1 MRDPVAAEDVV
12 QEAMLRALTD
22 FASFKGVNPRAWLLQ
37 IVRNTAYS
45 SRQLD
50 RGVQFVPIA
59 TRSSAASVPGSSAS
73 LATDDDPEMALLRR
87 RGERQVQEL
96 IAALP
101 VELREPL
108 ILRELEELSHK
119 QIADI
124 THTPIATRRE
134 L

>member
-1 MRDPVAAEDVV
+1 MRLLVV
-12 QEAMLRALTD
+12 E
-22 FASFKGVNPRAWLLQ
+22 VEPR
-37 IVRNTAYS
+37 
-45 SRQLD
+45 
-50 RGVQFVPIA
+50 
-59 TRSSAASVPGSSAS
+59 
-73 LATDDDPEMALLRR
+73 MA
-87 RGERQVQEL
+87 
-96 IAALP
+96 AALP